1 VTRNTGREQ
10 RPSNERVYDWVG
22 TPLLR
27 TRRKNAFAKFFL
39 DRENAFAK
47 FFLDILD
54 TLARGRKRRHD
65 PGRGQEADN
74 S

>member
-39 DRENAFAK
+39 D
-47 FFLDILD
+47 ILD
-54 TLARGRKRRHD
+54 TLARGRERRHD

>member
-1 VTRNTGREQ
+1 MTRNTGREQ

-47 FFLDILD
+47 VFLD

>member
-1 VTRNTGREQ
+1 MTRNTGREQ
-10 RPSNERVYDWVG
+10 RPSNERVYDSIG

>member
-10 RPSNERVYDWVG
+10 RSSNERVYDSVG

-47 FFLDILD
+47 VFLD

>member
-10 RPSNERVYDWVG
+10 RPPNERVYDSVG

-27 TRRKNAFAKFFL
+27 TRRKNAFAKFIL

-47 FFLDILD
+47 YFLDFLD
-54 TLARGRKRRHD
+54 TLARCRERRHD

>member
-47 FFLDILD
+47 VFLD